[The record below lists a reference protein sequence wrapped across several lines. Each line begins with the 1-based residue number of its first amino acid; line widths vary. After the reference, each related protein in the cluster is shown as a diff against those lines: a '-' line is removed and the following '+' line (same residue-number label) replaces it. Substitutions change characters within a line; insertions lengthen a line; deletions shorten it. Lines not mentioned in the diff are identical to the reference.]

1 MARSINSSIS
11 FVVIIGAVLSYKIVT
26 RSDGM
31 ADSVNATVD
40 NIAQNEAVIAE
51 QEAEMTAFESRDDWV
66 LGRWERDYDPSIDA
80 PDWLVFEKGTVTLSS
95 FDGPDKTKQYDVI
108 GTKVLL
114 RIKGSNL
121 IANSDSSE
129 LSNAKV
135 TYRKSGY

>member
-1 MARSINSSIS
+1 MARSINRSIS
-11 FVVIIGAVLSYKIVT
+11 FVIIVGAVVSYKIIT

-31 ADSVNATVD
+31 ADSVNTTVD

-51 QEAEMTAFESRDDWV
+51 QEAEMAAFEARDDWV

-80 PDWLVFEKGTVTLSS
+80 PDSLVFEKGTVTLSS

-114 RIKGSNL
+114 RINGSNL
-121 IANSDSSE
+121 IVNSDSSE
-129 LSNAKV
+129 LSNGKI
-135 TYRKSGY
+135 TYRRSGF